1 MNKITNIIGWIPL
14 IITIIILSIILLPH
28 LYIYNKIYYIINKNK
43 TTGAILGWNVRNVK
57 QKW

>member
-43 TTGAILGWNVRNVK
+43 TTGAILE
-57 QKW
+57 